1 MRAIFSLVGILVVV
15 AIVMLV
21 ARKQLQA
28 VAPAAAPAGT
38 APAAANPAERS
49 RALQDKV
56 LQDVN
61 RSLQQGADR
70 ASEAAR

>member
-1 MRAIFSLVGILVVV
+1 MRAIFSLVGIVVVV

-38 APAAANPAERS
+38 APAATPAERS

-56 LQDVN
+56 LQDMN

-70 ASEAAR
+70 ASEAGR